1 MTPTIEEFE
10 RILGWPLKDNLPF
23 LNLGEEL
30 IPEKLAE
37 ALYMPINEVL
47 LLLKNNGILKSKLQ
61 EKATDL
67 STKKEDQD
75 SFNAI
80 LALLIFG
87 VVLFPSNDDN
97 YIASYAINVFLAKN
111 PVPTLVA
118 DVLYHHHVRYGKK
131 KGIVLCCTPLL
142 FKWLQSHMPQRGPW
156 VTTLEDMPWP
166 QKLDALTPE
175 AVNWYT
181 PSIGK
186 SKVIMSCGDFPN
198 VPLIGSQGCI
208 NYNPILAL
216 RQLGYPIEAKPE
228 SEQLDPFIL
237 ENFGKENI
245 ILLEKIK
252 NAWILIHKKDGELK
266 KRQTSSGGSYYQ
278 WITERAREIKLPHV
292 RTVPFAHPDPLI
304 VQTLEKENE
313 ELKRVLKEKDEEIAT
328 LQAKSTRHFLEA
340 EKLATDLKESN
351 EELKGR
357 REQNEKDEA
366 RIIRYKEEVESSTV
380 CIKDLHRRLKEA
392 QKARGQAYLD
402 EERAVKRR
410 EASSKI
416 FEDQIEKLENILR
429 NERALKEEAMIS
441 LKIEF
446 GNSASLNEE
455 LTNSKEDF
463 DNLFKKC
470 HEWIKDIER
479 LNQLLK
485 EKDEIISI
493 QENQNNLYYGRY
505 ANLVDVCNRL
515 VVDVPWRLR
524 SAIENLETNPVPL
537 AVRDFLFLCRDV
549 VERFQAATRD
559 LKPRRGRHF

>member
-1 MTPTIEEFE
+1 MDSDRKPTVPLKFKTLQVEKLIEFRKEIKSMYKFVSKYGGILDLLDVKVNYSALAALAQYYDPPLRCFTFRDFQLTPTIEEFE

-37 ALYMPINEVL
+37 ALYMPINEVI

-156 VTTLEDMPWP
+156 LTTLEDIPWP

-216 RQLGYPIEAKPE
+216 RQLGYPMEVKPE
-228 SEQLDPFIL
+228 REQLEPFIL
-237 ENFGKENI
+237 ENFGKENT

-252 NAWILIHKKDGELK
+252 NAWILIHKKMV
-266 KRQTSSGGSYYQ
+266 S
-278 WITERAREIKLPHV
+278 
-292 RTVPFAHPDPLI
+292 
-304 VQTLEKENE
+304 
-313 ELKRVLKEKDEEIAT
+313 
-328 LQAKSTRHFLEA
+328 
-340 EKLATDLKESN
+340 
-351 EELKGR
+351 
-357 REQNEKDEA
+357 
-366 RIIRYKEEVESSTV
+366 
-380 CIKDLHRRLKEA
+380 
-392 QKARGQAYLD
+392 
-402 EERAVKRR
+402 
-410 EASSKI
+410 
-416 FEDQIEKLENILR
+416 
-429 NERALKEEAMIS
+429 
-441 LKIEF
+441 
-446 GNSASLNEE
+446 
-455 LTNSKEDF
+455 
-463 DNLFKKC
+463 
-470 HEWIKDIER
+470 
-479 LNQLLK
+479 
-485 EKDEIISI
+485 
-493 QENQNNLYYGRY
+493 
-505 ANLVDVCNRL
+505 
-515 VVDVPWRLR
+515 
-524 SAIENLETNPVPL
+524 
-537 AVRDFLFLCRDV
+537 
-549 VERFQAATRD
+549 
-559 LKPRRGRHF
+559 